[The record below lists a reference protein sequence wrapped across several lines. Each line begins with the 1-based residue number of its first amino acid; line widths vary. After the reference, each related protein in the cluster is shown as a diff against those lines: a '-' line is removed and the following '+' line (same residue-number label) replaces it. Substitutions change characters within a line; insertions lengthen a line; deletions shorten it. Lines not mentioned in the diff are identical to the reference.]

1 MSKKGGGN
9 GKVWDVY
16 SSKPATNVH
25 KEEKEML
32 SLAVHSSK
40 PGDEPR
46 REETKIGFIPVNRQ

>member
-25 KEEKEML
+25 KEEKEMV

-40 PGDEPR
+40 PGD
-46 REETKIGFIPVNRQ
+46 